1 MLRPSPKI
9 PRILLLEDEP
19 AVRHLLAESL
29 ARCGYAVLAGGSLE
43 DGLSVLASPGRE
55 RIDLVVTDSHL
66 GRDPAERNGHLLHAR
81 WRALHPV
88 PPFIF
93 LCGWG
98 EADPPPETCCQVYG
112 LAKPFP
118 FPALLTLVRAVVG
131 P

>member
-1 MLRPSPKI
+1 MFRPSPKI

-19 AVRHLLAESL
+19 AVRQLLAESL
-29 ARCGYAVLAGGSLE
+29 ARCGYAVLAGGSLD

-66 GRDPAERNGHLLHAR
+66 GRDPTERKGHLLHAH
-81 WRALHPV
+81 WRARHSV

-98 EADPPPETCCQVYG
+98 EANPPPETCCQVYG
-112 LAKPFP
+112 LAKPFS